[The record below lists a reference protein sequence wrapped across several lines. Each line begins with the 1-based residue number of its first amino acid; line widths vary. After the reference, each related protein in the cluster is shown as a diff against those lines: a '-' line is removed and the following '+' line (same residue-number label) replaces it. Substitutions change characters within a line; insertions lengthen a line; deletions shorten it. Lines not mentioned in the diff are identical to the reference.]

1 MSGFPL
7 DDAVL
12 LLSSGS
18 YEVTRRTAA
27 PGLATSYVNG
37 IRVPPQV
44 SKFQITASVQPAT
57 GLDVQRLPE
66 GKRNQESIKLF
77 TPTELKSAERTQEPD
92 LVAIDGASFEVQ
104 LCKRWDKLGSFFE
117 VVLVRGA

>member
-7 DDAVL
+7 DSAVFL
-12 LLSSGS
+12 LASGS
-18 YEVTRRTAA
+18 YTVTRRGAS
-27 PGLATSYVNG
+27 SYVAG
-37 IRVPPQV
+37 VRVPP
-44 SKFQITASVQPAT
+44 SSSTFQIIASVQPAT

-66 GKRNQESIKLF
+66 GKRNQESIKLW

-104 LCKRWDKLGSFFE
+104 TCKRWDKLGNYFE
-117 VVLVRGA
+117 VILVRSA